1 MAVLVCTCCQGNTG
15 KICKHIDWGSTVLP
29 SGNYTEV
36 TDSDSIRRLYYFIAT
51 NEEPPEGWLEPLYCS
66 QNAGASSSSERLE
79 QIDTGLLCES
89 QEEMPETLRMETVP
103 DKRNNDLIDEIKA
116 RLIDFSNKSPEEMR
130 KGLEVMCE
138 KLRKL
143 KTPSA
148 CASYLANFGEGK
160 SRKNRG
166 NYIPVQPTAISRRKN
181 KLAGRRCHPGGRQR
195 PHSKQSK
202 EFVKTVEISEM
213 ATFPS
218 PATQSS
224 QSASDF

>member
-1 MAVLVCTCCQGNTG
+1 M
-15 KICKHIDWGSTVLP
+15 
-29 SGNYTEV
+29 
-36 TDSDSIRRLYYFIAT
+36 
-51 NEEPPEGWLEPLYCS
+51 
-66 QNAGASSSSERLE
+66 
-79 QIDTGLLCES
+79 DTGLLCES
-89 QEEMPETLRMETVP
+89 QAEMPETLHPETVP
-103 DKRNNDLIDEIKA
+103 DNTNNDLIDEIKA

-143 KTPSA
+143 
-148 CASYLANFGEGK
+148 ASYLANFGEGK

-166 NYIPVQPTAISRRKN
+166 NYIPVQSTAISRRKN

-195 PHSKQSK
+195 PHSKQSE

-213 ATFPS
+213 ATFPP